1 MHILIIEDEKQL
13 CQSIAEGLRMDGYEA
28 DTCFDGDE
36 GLELCLVENYDLILL
51 DLNLPGV
58 DDTKEIYPAGCM
70 SAMRTYQL

>member
-36 GLELCLVENYDLILL
+36 DWNYVWWKIMISSFLI
-51 DLNLPGV
+51 
-58 DDTKEIYPAGCM
+58 
-70 SAMRTYQL
+70 